1 MRTATL
7 RLKGYLVGTEAGDEA
22 RRLRKAVRRLQRE
35 RRRVER
41 KELTRQRN
49 EPPRLTK
56 REEIINAA
64 SHGAGAL
71 MAIAC
76 MVALI
81 LKSDTPLK
89 LTAALFYG
97 VSMVLMMLMSCVYHA
112 MPTGSTAKRVCRR
125 FDYTSIYLLIGGTFA
140 PILLPYV
147 GGVLGVALFCVQWGV
162 IAAGV
167 ALVLAFGPGR
177 WRGLMFT
184 LYFLLGWSG
193 LALVPEFYAH
203 ARTLLWFIFMGGVAY
218 TAGMVP
224 FARQRKYDHC
234 VWHFMVLAAAALH
247 WIGIYTQIY

>member
-1 MRTATL
+1 MRTMTL
-7 RLKGYLVGTEAGDEA
+7 NLRGYFVGTEAGDEA
-22 RRLRKAVRRLQRE
+22 RRLRKAVRKLQRE

-41 KELTRQRN
+41 RELTRQRN

-56 REEIINAA
+56 REEVINAA

-71 MAIAC
+71 LAVAC
-76 MVALI
+76 MVLLI

-89 LTAALFYG
+89 LTASLFYG
-97 VSMVLMMLMSCVYHA
+97 VSMILMMLMSCVYHA

-140 PILLPYV
+140 PILLAYV
-147 GGVLGVALFCVQWGV
+147 GGVLGVTLFCVQWGV
-162 IAAGV
+162 ILTGV
-167 ALVLAFGPGR
+167 ALVLSFGPGR
-177 WRGLMFT
+177 WRGLMFA

-193 LALVPEFYAH
+193 LAFVPEFYAH
-203 ARTLLWFIFMGGVAY
+203 ARTLLWFIFMGGAVY
-218 TAGMVP
+218 TAGMIP

-234 VWHFMVLAAAALH
+234 VWHFLVLTAAALH